1 MTTNDRLPPPISR
14 HTGLDWL
21 RIAAFGLL
29 ILYHIGLYFG
39 PWGWHI
45 DAPQP
50 LQWLVFPL
58 LALNPW
64 RMTLLFVVSGYAA
77 RALLSRGEPGQ
88 FLWSRAIRLL
98 VPLSFGVLVVVAPQ
112 PWVERSVSGTYHQG
126 LLHYWL
132 YDYFTPADHSTPA
145 LDNLWFVVYIWAY
158 SVIVA
163 LAAWALPV
171 RGQDRFQ
178 LWGERLLSGGR
189 VLLLPIVWLLL
200 VRLVLF
206 PTMQPTNRL
215 FDDFNG
221 HLVYFPAFLFG
232 FFLARAPGLIDEI
245 RRLSW
250 PAAFLA
256 LGGYLIVVL
265 EQLLIDHYDTPGTT
279 VAMLARAGTAATN
292 WGMIIVLIGLADR
305 IEGGSPRW
313 RTILNEAVF
322 PCYIV
327 HQTAIVL
334 IAWWIRP
341 LDLPNLAQ
349 FALILPGTCLA
360 CLLFY
365 WLGKASGPFRPL
377 FGLAPP
383 RTTARAAAT

>member
-1 MTTNDRLPPPISR
+1 MTTHTQVPPPILR

-45 DAPQP
+45 DAPEP

-88 FLWSRAIRLL
+88 FLWSRATRLL
-98 VPLSFGVLVVVAPQ
+98 VPLAFGVLVVVAPQ
-112 PWVERSVSGTYHQG
+112 PWVERSASGTYHQG

-132 YDYFTPADHSTPA
+132 YDYFTAADHSTPT

-163 LAAWALPV
+163 LAAWGLPAA
-171 RGQDRFQ
+171 GQERLQ
-178 LWGERLLSGGR
+178 RACERLLAGGR
-189 VLLLPIVWLLL
+189 VLLLPFVWLLI
-200 VRLVLF
+200 VRLILF

-215 FDDFNG
+215 FHDLNG

-232 FFLARAPGLIDEI
+232 FFLARAPDTLADIVRLRWRAGL
-245 RRLSW
+245 
-250 PAAFLA
+250 LA
-256 LGGYLIVVL
+256 LAGYAIVVV
-265 EQLLIDHYDTPGTT
+265 EQLLLDRHAPAGA
-279 VAMLARAGTAATN
+279 AMALLARAGTVATN
-292 WGMIIVLIGLADR
+292 WGTIILLIGLADR
-305 IEGGSPRW
+305 FEGDSSRW
-313 RTILNEAVF
+313 RGILNEAVF
-322 PCYIV
+322 PSYIV

-341 LDLPNLAQ
+341 LGMSNLGQ
-349 FALILPGTCLA
+349 FALILSGTCLA

-377 FGLAPP
+377 FGLPP
-383 RTTARAAAT
+383 RRVAAG